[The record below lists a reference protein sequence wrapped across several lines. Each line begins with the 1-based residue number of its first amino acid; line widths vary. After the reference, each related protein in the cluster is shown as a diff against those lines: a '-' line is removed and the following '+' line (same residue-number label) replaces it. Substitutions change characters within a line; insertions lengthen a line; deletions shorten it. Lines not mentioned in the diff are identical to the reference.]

1 MPLASSLPVVM
12 SNTVKT
18 LFKVNLPS
26 VQFIDKVLLHIPT
39 VSECWLFFTQ
49 NSLRNAGCS
58 LLTSY
63 AIHAFIKLRYFP
75 LSSQW
80 LPSKVRSPK
89 LLNVSSC
96 VFLFHA
102 FVPSLFLLHSTLK
115 ELARIIMLIMKSSV
129 DHVQNFSAL

>member
-1 MPLASSLPVVM
+1 MPLASSLPVVK

-58 LLTSY
+58 LLTFC
-63 AIHAFIKLRYFP
+63 AIHAFIKLCYFT

-89 LLNVSSC
+89 LLDVSS
-96 VFLFHA
+96 FSYSM
-102 FVPSLFLLHSTLK
+102 PLFLLYFSYTSTLK